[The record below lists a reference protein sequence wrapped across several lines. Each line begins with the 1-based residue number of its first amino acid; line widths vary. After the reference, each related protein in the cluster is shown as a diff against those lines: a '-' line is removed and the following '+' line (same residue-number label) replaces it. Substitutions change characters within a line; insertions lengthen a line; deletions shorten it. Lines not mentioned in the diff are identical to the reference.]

1 MHGREI
7 PPYFRICSEG
17 KRSFGPVAQ
26 IAWVQFT
33 ALYESSTNRE
43 QLHVNLMLVYSFVA
57 VYIYNL
63 VHDLFTCV
71 NKKYIYHLLS
81 DIM

>member
-1 MHGREI
+1 MYGRES

-17 KRSFGPVAQ
+17 KRSLWPVAQ
-26 IAWVQFT
+26 LAWVQFT
-33 ALYESSTNRE
+33 ALCESSTTKE

-63 VHDLFTCV
+63 GSDVLTSMS
-71 NKKYIYHLLS
+71 KKS
-81 DIM
+81 V